1 MERGWDDGRA
11 RERGEEFLGDESLG
25 GRRCRL
31 ATVPL
36 KLCGLSVVDTSYID
50 SRRRARPCRVRL
62 LLLEWQRFIPRSLS
76 IPSPLF
82 LSIPKPGAN
91 VCNASTCAKT
101 ERAARRAQRF
111 SFSFKVRIAAN
122 YSRYFIFLVFIISS
136 ILTVSLLSILFKIL

>member
-76 IPSPLF
+76 LSPLPCSYSQAGRERVQRIDVRQNRESGETRPTF
-82 LSIPKPGAN
+82 L
-91 VCNASTCAKT
+91 
-101 ERAARRAQRF
+101 
-111 SFSFKVRIAAN
+111 
-122 YSRYFIFLVFIISS
+122 FLFQSS
-136 ILTVSLLSILFKIL
+136 NRC

>member
-82 LSIPKPGAN
+82 LFPSRAR
-91 VCNASTCAKT
+91 TCAT
-101 ERAARRAQRF
+101 HRRAPKQRE
-111 SFSFKVRIAAN
+111 RRDAPN
-122 YSRYFIFLVFIISS
+122 
-136 ILTVSLLSILFKIL
+136 VSLSLSKFESLLIIVDILSFWCLLFLPY